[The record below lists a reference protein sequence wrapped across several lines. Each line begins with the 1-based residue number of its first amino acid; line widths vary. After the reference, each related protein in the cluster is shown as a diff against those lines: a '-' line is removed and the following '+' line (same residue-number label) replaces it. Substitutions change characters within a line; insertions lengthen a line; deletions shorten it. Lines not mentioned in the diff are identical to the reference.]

1 MFLLK
6 GRHSLWLAERGRE
19 AALPVSTTPLRP
31 PPSNDG
37 LTTDNLWTTM
47 TTTPGEGDYS
57 IKTSFPTDGPAL
69 HVICG
74 EMFSSPRLSLYSSQP
89 LPPPAD
95 SSNTDWCS
103 PHYSVPLVRNN
114 VWPFSIQYNLDKGV
128 STFSSEEEGIFS
140 LEEIHPEPAD
150 RPTNQQRTPDTS
162 DI

>member
-1 MFLLK
+1 
-6 GRHSLWLAERGRE
+6 
-19 AALPVSTTPLRP
+19 
-31 PPSNDG
+31 
-37 LTTDNLWTTM
+37 M
-47 TTTPGEGDYS
+47 TTTPDEEDYS
-57 IKTSFPTDGPAL
+57 IKTSYPTDGPAL

-74 EMFSSPRLSLYSSQP
+74 EMFSPRLSLYSSQP

-103 PHYSVPLVRNN
+103 PHYSVPLVRNT

-140 LEEIHPEPAD
+140 LEEIHPVHPD
-150 RPTNQQRTPDTS
+150 QPRPPDTS